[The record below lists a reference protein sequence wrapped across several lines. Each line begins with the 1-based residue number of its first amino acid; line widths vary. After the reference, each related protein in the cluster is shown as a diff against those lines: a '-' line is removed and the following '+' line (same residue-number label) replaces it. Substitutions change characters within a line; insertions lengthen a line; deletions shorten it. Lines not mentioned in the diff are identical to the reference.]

1 MGENLHMPRI
11 NAASVAD
18 HRDQTMTRLLDAFEA
33 ALAEHGYADL
43 TLADVAERA
52 GIARNTVYNY
62 AKDKHAL
69 LVATVERAM
78 RSVMAELDAV
88 IGADASAEL
97 QLETAID
104 HLLANFST
112 GAPRLLALQALQ
124 STVEPG
130 EQASPSLSLSSRIE
144 EIVRRGVAAGEF
156 RPIDDVELT
165 VAMMAG
171 VTGAAVQALGR
182 GDRSPAVIVRETKT
196 ILFRALRA

>member
-1 MGENLHMPRI
+1 MPRI
-11 NAASVAD
+11 NAATVAD
-18 HRDQTMTRLLDAFEA
+18 HRDQTMTRLLDAFEG

-43 TLADVAERA
+43 TLAGVAERA

-78 RSVMAELDAV
+78 RSVLAELDAV
-88 IGADASAEL
+88 IGADASAER

-124 STVEPG
+124 NTVEPG
-130 EQASPSLSLSSRIE
+130 TRASPSLSLSSRIA
-144 EIVRRGVAAGEF
+144 EIVRHGVEDGEF

-165 VAMMAG
+165 VAMLAG

-182 GDRSPAVIVRETKT
+182 GDRPPEVVVREAKT
-196 ILFRALRA
+196 IVLRALRT